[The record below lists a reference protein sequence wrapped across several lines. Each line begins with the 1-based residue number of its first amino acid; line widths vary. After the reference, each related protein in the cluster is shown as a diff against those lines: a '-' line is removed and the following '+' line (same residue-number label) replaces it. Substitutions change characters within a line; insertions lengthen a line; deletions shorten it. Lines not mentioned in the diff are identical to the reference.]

1 MALGVEAHRLSQD
14 LVNWINGISCD
25 QGSLTKQIVQEEIII
40 IDDHVLNLS
49 SFQSVS
55 LCSESKMS
63 SKNVIFAELSVN
75 PIGSGTTSMGKEI
88 DEALKAIKK
97 IEGLKYEVNPM
108 GTLLESEKLETILEA
123 ARVAHEAVL
132 RLGDMRVETI
142 LKIDDRRDKLRTM
155 AALK

>member
-1 MALGVEAHRLSQD
+1 
-14 LVNWINGISCD
+14 
-25 QGSLTKQIVQEEIII
+25 
-40 IDDHVLNLS
+40 
-49 SFQSVS
+49 
-55 LCSESKMS
+55 MS